1 MINFISGK
9 YCVPPDVLSAADNH
23 LLRGDSRDVIGWVRQ
38 RLLGE
43 WRSWRE
49 VLREGRKQL
58 IPVLHLKKFMLV
70 YGHVGATPPHPHAQ
84 IRQKVIDKEVSEQE
98 SLQRGERRTAESHC
112 VPIRGGAYNPRA
124 EQQRFNPL
132 IAARGVPTLWL
143 CRGRGI

>member
-1 MINFISGK
+1 MYVFLSPPCCLRSCRVSDTPSARSLEVRFNLRGSLYGWIYHPPSLRMINFISGK

-49 VLREGRKQL
+49 VLRGGRKQL
-58 IPVLHLKKFMLV
+58 IPGLHLKKFVLV

-84 IRQKVIDKEVSEQE
+84 IRQM
-98 SLQRGERRTAESHC
+98 
-112 VPIRGGAYNPRA
+112 
-124 EQQRFNPL
+124 
-132 IAARGVPTLWL
+132 
-143 CRGRGI
+143 